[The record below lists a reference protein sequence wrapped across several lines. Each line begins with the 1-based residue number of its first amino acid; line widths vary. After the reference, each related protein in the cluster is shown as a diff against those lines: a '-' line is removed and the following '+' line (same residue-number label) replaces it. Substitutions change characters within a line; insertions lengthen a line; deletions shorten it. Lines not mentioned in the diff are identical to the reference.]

1 MPSPAQSLHS
11 RPPLTWAGVARRIRV
26 PLSFVFGGLYCWL
39 AHPTWLALI
48 VGSAIVAVGL
58 ALRAAASGHIR
69 KDRELTTTGPY
80 AYTRNPLYL
89 GSLLMGLGFAVA
101 SRSLWVLALLVLLGI
116 AIYWPLVRAE
126 ERYLRA
132 NFAGFD
138 EYARRVPR
146 LLPRFTAAQAGGAF
160 SGELYRRHREWQ
172 AAIGALAVA
181 AFLIAKIL
189 WLQGR

>member
-1 MPSPAQSLHS
+1 MAAPPAQTA
-11 RPPLTWAGVARRIRV
+11 RLTWARIARRIRV
-26 PLSFVFGGLYCWL
+26 PLSFLLGVLYCWL
-39 AHPTWLALI
+39 AQPTWLTLTVGFAVVAL
-48 VGSAIVAVGL
+48 GL
-58 ALRAAASGHIR
+58 AIRAAASGHIR

-89 GSLLMGLGFAVA
+89 GSLLMGLGFAIA
-101 SRSLWVLALLVLLGI
+101 SRRLGVLGWLIVRGV

-146 LLPRFTAAQAGGAF
+146 LLPRFTAATGSGGGF
-160 SGELYRRHREWQ
+160 SAQLYRRHREWQ
-172 AAIGALAVA
+172 APLGALVVA
-181 AFLIAKIL
+181 AILIAKII
-189 WLQGR
+189 WLQHR